1 MGAADAHLSSWHPEF
16 SAGRLGRSCGLGHT
30 GAGTVQPAGRQEVSL
45 HVRPTATRC
54 QEVSLQ
60 VHRSR
65 VGMFRVLGTGLTGRR
80 RQRVHQ
86 VQRGPRIPSSTPT
99 HLRPSSAATSRSKHA
114 REWLSCSTPGSGTLI
129 LGGGFQVECSSLHQ
143 GLRFLPRPH
152 GPKEAPSF
160 SGDSGSWAV
169 LLVSVCRSWWNLL
182 G

>member
-16 SAGRLGRSCGLGHT
+16 SAGRLGRSCGLGHM

-60 VHRSR
+60 VHRSQ

-99 HLRPSSAATSRSKHA
+99 HPPQQRRHLPFQTRQRVALLLHA
-114 REWLSCSTPGSGTLI
+114 REWHSHPRGRFPGRVLLPPPRSPLSASTP
-129 LGGGFQVECSSLHQ
+129 
-143 GLRFLPRPH
+143 
-152 GPKEAPSF
+152 
-160 SGDSGSWAV
+160 
-169 LLVSVCRSWWNLL
+169 RS
-182 G
+182 